1 MNDTVQFLIKVIA
14 LSAVLSLLIK
24 LSGQSLSVDDLSVSG
39 LNRIALTLILLPS
52 LIVGSFLALQ
62 R

>member
-24 LSGQSLSVDDLSVSG
+24 LSGQGLSVDDLSVSG